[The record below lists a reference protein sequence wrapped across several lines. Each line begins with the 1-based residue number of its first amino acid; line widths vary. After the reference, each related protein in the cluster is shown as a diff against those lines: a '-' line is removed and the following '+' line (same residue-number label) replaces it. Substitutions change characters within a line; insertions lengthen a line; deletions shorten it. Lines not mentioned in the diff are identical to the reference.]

1 MKQYVKLMR
10 PFHWVKNLLLFVPLF
25 FNGTLNNSSKF
36 INVVLGF
43 TAFSLIAS
51 SVYVLND
58 IQDVDKDRKHPKKRF
73 RPIASGAI
81 SITHAKVFWL
91 FLVIISL
98 MLMFYVGYRCENYW
112 AAYSMPI
119 LYLIMNIG
127 YSDGLKNIP
136 LLDVI
141 IIALGFV
148 IRLFYGGIIVNVP
161 ISSAL
166 FLTVVSVSMFLGFG
180 KRRNELQKGTKT
192 RKVLQAY
199 NMGFLDKIM
208 YVCITLSLV
217 FYALWTL
224 ESHSKLLV
232 YTVPV
237 AMITVMDYCLIIEN
251 DSSDGDPAEVL
262 KHSKSLPLLL
272 LVFILMVFISI
283 YVIHIEG

>member
-1 MKQYVKLMR
+1 MKQYIKLMR
-10 PFHWVKNLLLFVPLF
+10 PFHWIKNLLLFVPLF
-25 FNGTLNNSSKF
+25 FNGTLNDTNKF
-36 INVVLGF
+36 ANVVIGF
-43 TAFSLIAS
+43 VAFSLIAS

-58 IQDVDKDRKHPKKRF
+58 IQDVDKDRQHPKKRF

-81 SITHAKVFWL
+81 SVSHAKCFWL

-98 MLMFYVGYRCENYW
+98 LLMYFVGYRCENYW
-112 AAYSMPI
+112 IAYSMPI

-127 YSDGLKNIP
+127 YSEGLKNIP
-136 LLDVI
+136 LFDVI

-148 IRLFYGGIIVNVP
+148 IRLFYGGMIVNVS

-166 FLTVVSVSMFLGFG
+166 FLTVVSVSLFLGFG

-199 NMGFLDKIM
+199 NIGFLDKIM

-224 ESHSKLLV
+224 ESHSRLLV

-237 AMITVMDYCLIIEN
+237 AMIIAMDYCLIIES

-262 KHSKSLPLLL
+262 KHSKSLSILLF
-272 LVFILMVFISI
+272 VFIVMVFISI
-283 YVIHIEG
+283 YIIHI

>member
-1 MKQYVKLMR
+1 MKSYIKLIR

-25 FNGTLNNSSKF
+25 FNGTLNNENKLL
-36 INVVLGF
+36 NVILGF
-43 TAFSLIAS
+43 VAFSLIAS

-58 IQDVDKDRKHPKKRF
+58 IQDVDKDRRHPKKRF
-73 RPIASGAI
+73 RPIASGKI
-81 SITHAKVFWL
+81 SIPHAKCLWL
-91 FLVIISL
+91 FLVIVSL
-98 MLMFYVGYRCENYW
+98 IVMFCVGYRCGSYW
-112 AAYSMPI
+112 SAYTMPI
-119 LYLIMNIG
+119 LYLIINIC

-148 IRLFYGGIIVNVP
+148 IRLFYGGMIVNVA

-180 KRRNELQKGTKT
+180 KRRNELQQGTKT

-232 YTVPV
+232 YTVPI
-237 AMITVMDYCLIIEN
+237 AMIVVMDYCLIIES

-262 KHSKSLPLLL
+262 KHSKSLPILL

-283 YVIHIEG
+283 YMIHI

>member
-1 MKQYVKLMR
+1 MKQYIKLMR
-10 PFHWVKNLLLFVPLF
+10 PFHWIKNLLLFVPLF
-25 FNGTLNNSSKF
+25 FNGTLNDTNKF
-36 INVVLGF
+36 ANVVIGF
-43 TAFSLIAS
+43 VAFSLIAS
-51 SVYVLND
+51 SVYALND
-58 IQDVDKDRKHPKKRF
+58 IQDVDKDRQHPKKRF

-81 SITHAKVFWL
+81 SVSHAKCFWL

-98 MLMFYVGYRCENYW
+98 LLMYFVGYRCENYW
-112 AAYSMPI
+112 IAYSMPI

-127 YSDGLKNIP
+127 YSEGLKNIP
-136 LLDVI
+136 LFDVI

-148 IRLFYGGIIVNVP
+148 IRLFYGGMIVNVS

-166 FLTVVSVSMFLGFG
+166 FLTVVSVSLFLGFG

-199 NMGFLDKIM
+199 NIGFLDKIM

-224 ESHSKLLV
+224 ESHSRLLV

-237 AMITVMDYCLIIEN
+237 AMIIVMDYCLIIES

-262 KHSKSLPLLL
+262 KHSKSLSILLF
-272 LVFILMVFISI
+272 VFIVMVFISI
-283 YVIHIEG
+283 YIIHI

>member
-1 MKQYVKLMR
+1 MKQYIKLMR
-10 PFHWVKNLLLFVPLF
+10 PFHWIKNLLLFVPLF
-25 FNGTLNNSSKF
+25 FNGTLNDTNKF
-36 INVVLGF
+36 ANVVIGF
-43 TAFSLIAS
+43 VAFSLIAS

-58 IQDVDKDRKHPKKRF
+58 IQDVDKDRQHPKKRF

-81 SITHAKVFWL
+81 SVSHAKCFWL

-98 MLMFYVGYRCENYW
+98 LLMYFVGYRCENYW
-112 AAYSMPI
+112 IAYSMPI

-127 YSDGLKNIP
+127 YSEGLKNIP
-136 LLDVI
+136 LFDVI

-148 IRLFYGGIIVNVP
+148 IRLFYGGMIVNVS

-166 FLTVVSVSMFLGFG
+166 FLTVVSVSLFLGFG

-199 NMGFLDKIM
+199 NIGFLDKIM

-224 ESHSKLLV
+224 ESHSRLLV

-237 AMITVMDYCLIIEN
+237 AMIIVMDYCLIIES

-262 KHSKSLPLLL
+262 KHSKSLSILLF
-272 LVFILMVFISI
+272 VFIVMVFISI
-283 YVIHIEG
+283 YIIHI